1 MINCVS
7 WLDDYRALQDSPA
20 CVVVPIDKLSVLV
33 IVLFSA
39 LVLREAVSPDS
50 WRDQPQSQTAIRT
63 WLMTLSVLGVEC
75 SGR

>member
-1 MINCVS
+1 VTERCELINRIEGS
-7 WLDDYRALQDSPA
+7 Y
-20 CVVVPIDKLSVLV
+20 PIS
-33 IVLFSA
+33 SMCQWS
-39 LVLREAVSPDS
+39 RESKSGYYS

>member
-50 WRDQPQSQTAIRT
+50 WR
-63 WLMTLSVLGVEC
+63 LSVLRVCRDLRISAAVWVSWG
-75 SGR
+75 